1 MELIQQLTAAFLQAF
16 EGICDLRQGQIGVR
30 EFEERLW
37 DIIMGLGQDVEQI
50 ALEEQDKYLLEEG
63 RVNL

>member
-37 DIIMGLGQDVEQI
+37 DI
-50 ALEEQDKYLLEEG
+50 
-63 RVNL
+63 